1 MYLES
6 VELTDV
12 RTFAHLKW
20 TLEADTPR
28 AGWHV
33 ILGDNGS
40 GKTTFLRAIALAII
54 GAYDAPAARVNAR
67 HFVAS
72 DKDSAKM
79 SIVVSGDSD
88 WDEVAEALIKPGGQ
102 VQSGLT
108 MHADPIRF
116 MASPAGRGQSLA
128 DVKSGWFSAAF
139 GAFRRFTGS
148 SVNNK
153 EVYSAFPR
161 LEPFFSIFGEDVAL
175 TDVAEWLGQLRF
187 RELEGLV
194 EKNGKTG
201 RQSLL
206 AQIKVF
212 VNQEGFLPFGAR
224 LESVSSE
231 EIIFLDGNDAKVPL
245 LELSDGYRSILS
257 MTFELVRLMAARYG
271 DEKLFSTDGTQIVA
285 PGVVL
290 IDEVDAHLHPNWQRD
305 IGPWLCR
312 LFPNVQFIVTTHSP
326 FVCQQAIRGSI
337 WKLPTPGTD
346 EKFRRV
352 EGEELARLIYGD
364 ALDALESAAIGVAHN
379 RSAVA
384 QEMMEELAALD
395 RRQTRGTLVESDR
408 RRREKLIE
416 KLQPV
421 LRGRL

>member
-1 MYLES
+1 M
-6 VELTDV
+6 
-12 RTFAHLKW
+12 
-20 TLEADTPR
+20 
-28 AGWHV
+28 
-33 ILGDNGS
+33 
-40 GKTTFLRAIALAII
+40 
-54 GAYDAPAARVNAR
+54 
-67 HFVAS
+67 
-72 DKDSAKM
+72 
-79 SIVVSGDSD
+79 
-88 WDEVAEALIKPGGQ
+88 
-102 VQSGLT
+102 
-108 MHADPIRF
+108 
-116 MASPAGRGQSLA
+116 A